1 MTDLP
6 FLPAAAEEFLQ
17 AVDHYEGELPG
28 LGADLILEVEAA
40 SRRIVSFPQHGR
52 LYLAGT
58 RRVLLRRFP
67 FSLVYLSDPGEPLVV
82 AVAHHRRRPGYWLD
96 RVRRHLP

>member
-1 MTDLP
+1 LTELP
-6 FLPAAAEEFLQ
+6 FLPAAEAEFLQ

-28 LGADLILEVEAA
+28 LGADLILEIEAA

-52 LYLAGT
+52 PYLAGT
-58 RRVLLRRFP
+58 RRVLLRGFP
-67 FSLVYLSDPGEPLVV
+67 FSLVYLSDPGESVVV

-96 RVRRHLP
+96 RVPRRPA